1 MHCIK
6 IIWIQADADLD
17 LEYRRVFSA
26 LFLHKTIFLFFSQ
39 INTVRHHFYELSACG
54 KVGSDL
60 ANIILFQMTFYP
72 HLSSFHH
79 RWAFSQFMAIL
90 HVHTYGL
97 NFRIL
102 WCQKKC
108 WDKDEA
114 NATILESLAAFVFFF
129 INGCFIHLRIVHQ
142 TVGPAWMNH
151 RKAPNV
157 GHIFDFNNFFWKKR
171 IFFTHFYCFKSV
183 LTLSTS
189 NIKSQI

>member
-1 MHCIK
+1 MLWIHPQHCIK

-17 LEYRRVFSA
+17 LEYPRVFSA

-108 WDKDEA
+108 ETK
-114 NATILESLAAFVFFF
+114 TK
-129 INGCFIHLRIVHQ
+129 Q
-142 TVGPAWMNH
+142 TP
-151 RKAPNV
+151 PYLSPYL
-157 GHIFDFNNFFWKKR
+157 
-171 IFFTHFYCFKSV
+171 HF
-183 LTLSTS
+183 
-189 NIKSQI
+189 